1 MVVEGERP
9 SMPHVS
15 RPVTVTVEALPGE
28 VEETAQRALGFTPG
42 PDGELVGQ
50 PPNWA
55 DTSTRLRLEARPAGQ
70 TRTEIALD
78 IENPTHVPYF
88 HWFLGPFLRRGERHT
103 MQYEGAR
110 LAALVEDRPP
120 PSEPRRRAP
129 LLPPVPFPPSA
140 IALLATVAAIAA
152 LANFGGALF
161 GQTAD
166 SVTKTFGASTKALGV
181 SLAVSR
187 GGVLISLV
195 ASAFADRQGRRRL
208 LLICFAGVCITNA
221 ISAVAPGFIIFTGAQ
236 AMTRAFANG
245 AFVVAGIAA
254 VEEAPEGARAYAL
267 SMLALAYGAGFAI
280 AVVLLPLSDI
290 SEQSWR
296 IAFAVSALTIL
307 LLPRLGRS
315 LRETGR
321 YVDLARRTVQR
332 GRLRDVFDR
341 AYGYR
346 FLLLALAAFLTNF
359 FSAPSAQLTN
369 RFLTDE
375 HGFSNTLIAV
385 FRTVTAGLPGL
396 LGIIIAGKLAETRG
410 RRPVAIIGLAVAS
423 IFQMAFFL
431 GNGPVLWVS
440 ATFAIIAA
448 SAAAIVL
455 AAFDTELFPT
465 EVRGTSNALLLV
477 CAVAGSAAGLLLA
490 TNLEDV
496 VGGLGP
502 AIAICGV
509 APLLAAAFVMPWLPE
524 PADRT
529 LDEVSPSEV

>member
-1 MVVEGERP
+1 VFDDEGR
-9 SMPHVS
+9 SMPHVP
-15 RPVTVTVEALPGE
+15 RPVRISVDASPDVVRQKAERVFGTAPERDGSLTGTLP
-28 VEETAQRALGFTPG
+28 
-42 PDGELVGQ
+42 D
-50 PPNWA
+50 WA
-55 DTSTRLRLEARPAGQ
+55 DTGTRLRLEIHPAD
-70 TRTEIALD
+70 TNRAEVALD
-78 IENPTHVPYF
+78 VENRTHVPYF
-88 HWFLGPFLRRGERHT
+88 EWLLGPLLRQGERRTLRH
-103 MQYEGAR
+103 QAAR
-110 LAALVEDRPP
+110 LAAEAEGRPP
-120 PSEPRRRAP
+120 PPPRRRSH
-129 LLPPVPFPPSA
+129 LLPPVPFPPQA
-140 IALLATVAAIAA
+140 IALLGTVAAIAA

-166 SVTKTFGASTKALGV
+166 SVTDAFGQSTKALGV

-208 LLICFAGVCITNA
+208 LLICFAGVCVTNA
-221 ISAVAPGFIIFTGAQ
+221 ISAVAPSFIIFTGAQ

-280 AVVLLPLSDI
+280 AVVLLPISDI
-290 SEQSWR
+290 GEQSWR
-296 IAFAVSALTIL
+296 IAFAISALTIF

-321 YVDLARRTVQR
+321 YTDLARRTVER
-332 GRLRDVFDR
+332 GRVRAVFER

-346 FLLLALAAFLTNF
+346 FLLLAAAAFLTNF
-359 FSAPSAQLTN
+359 FSAPSSQLMN
-369 RFLTDE
+369 VFLDE
-375 HGFSNTLIAV
+375 DQGFSNTMIAL
-385 FRTVTAGLPGL
+385 FRAVTAGLPGL
-396 LGIIIAGKLAETRG
+396 LGIIIAGKLAESRG
-410 RRPVAIIGLAVAS
+410 RRPVAIVGIVVATA
-423 IFQMAFFL
+423 FQMAFFL
-431 GNGPVLWVS
+431 GSGAVLWLT
-440 ATFAIIAA
+440 ATVAIVAA
-448 SAAAIVL
+448 SSAAIVL

-465 EVRGTSNALLLV
+465 ETRGTSNALLLV
-477 CAVAGSAAGLLLA
+477 CAVAGSASGLVLA

-524 PADRT
+524 PADRN
-529 LDEVSPSEV
+529 LDDVSPSEA

>member
-1 MVVEGERP
+1 
-9 SMPHVS
+9 MPHVP
-15 RPVTVTVEALPGE
+15 RPELLSVEATPDA
-28 VEETAQRALGFTPG
+28 VRDAAQRVLGLTPDADGALAGSLP
-42 PDGELVGQ
+42 E
-50 PPNWA
+50 WA
-55 DTSTRLRLEARPAGQ
+55 DTGTRLHLETHPIDRN
-70 TRTEIALD
+70 TTEVALA
-78 IENPTHVPYF
+78 IENPTRVPYF
-88 HWFLGPFLRRGERHT
+88 DWFLGPFLRRGERQT
-103 MQYEGAR
+103 LRYNAAR
-110 LAALVEDRPP
+110 LAAVIEGRPP
-120 PSEPRRRAP
+120 PPEPRRRGP
-129 LLPPVPFPPSA
+129 LLPPVPFPRHA
-140 IALLATVAAIAA
+140 VALLGTVAAIAA

-166 SVTKTFGASTKALGV
+166 SVTNSFGQSTKALGV

-195 ASAFADRQGRRRL
+195 ASALADRQGRRRL
-208 LLICFAGVCITNA
+208 LLICFAGVCVTNA

-245 AFVVAGIAA
+245 AFVVAAIAA

-280 AVVLLPLSDI
+280 AVVLLPISDI
-290 SEQSWR
+290 GEQSWR
-296 IAFAVSALTIL
+296 IAFAISALSIL
-307 LLPRLGRS
+307 LLPRLARG
-315 LRETGR
+315 LKETGR
-321 YVDLARRTVQR
+321 YVDLARRSVHR
-332 GRLRDVFDR
+332 GRLREVFDR

-375 HGFSNTLIAV
+375 HGFSNTLIAA
-385 FRTVTAGLPGL
+385 FRAVTAGLPGL
-396 LGIIIAGKLAETRG
+396 LGIIIAGKLAESRG
-410 RRPVAIIGLAVAS
+410 RRPVAIVGLAVATVC
-423 IFQMAFFL
+423 QMTFFL
-431 GNGPVLWVS
+431 GDGAVIWFA
-440 ATFAIIAA
+440 ATFAIVAA
-448 SAAAIVL
+448 SGAAIVL

-477 CAVAGSAAGLLLA
+477 CAVGGSAAGLLLA

-502 AIAICGV
+502 AIALCGL

-524 PADRT
+524 PADRE
-529 LDEVSPSEV
+529 LDDVSPSEV

>member
-1 MVVEGERP
+1 
-9 SMPHVS
+9 MPHVP
-15 RPVTVTVEALPGE
+15 RPVVLTVGASPAAVQ
-28 VEETAQRALGFTPG
+28 ETARRVLGLTADADGALSG
-42 PDGELVGQ
+42 PLPD
-50 PPNWA
+50 WA
-55 DTSTRLRLEARPAGQ
+55 NTGARQRLETRAAGDGA
-70 TRTEIALD
+70 TEVALE
-78 IENPTHVPYF
+78 IENPTRVPYF
-88 HWFLGPFLRRGERHT
+88 EWFLGPFLRRGERRT
-103 MQYEGAR
+103 LRYAGAR
-110 LAALVEDRPP
+110 LEAALEDRPP
-120 PSEPRRRAP
+120 PPEPRRRSP
-129 LLPPVPFPPSA
+129 LLPPVPFAPQA
-140 IALLATVAAIAA
+140 IALLGTVAAIAA

-166 SVTKTFGASTKALGV
+166 SVTKTFGASNRGLGLA
-181 SLAVSR
+181 LAVSR

-195 ASAFADRQGRRRL
+195 ASALADRQGRRRL
-208 LLICFAGVCITNA
+208 LLICFAGVCVTNA

-280 AVVLLPLSDI
+280 AVVLLPISDI
-290 SEQSWR
+290 APQAWR
-296 IAFAVSALTIL
+296 IAFGLSALTIF

-321 YVDLARRTVQR
+321 YTDLVRRTARR
-332 GRLRDVFDR
+332 GRVREVFER
-341 AYGYR
+341 AYGFR

-375 HGFSNTLIAV
+375 HGFSNTLIAL
-385 FRTVTAGLPGL
+385 FRAVTAGIPGL

-410 RRPVAIIGLAVAS
+410 RRPVAIVGLVVAT
-423 IFQMAFFL
+423 IFQMTFFL
-431 GNGPVLWVS
+431 GNGAVLWFAS
-440 ATFAIIAA
+440 TFAIVAA
-448 SAAAIVL
+448 SGAAIVL

-477 CAVAGSAAGLLLA
+477 CAVTGSAAGLLLA
-490 TNLEDV
+490 TNLDDV

-524 PADRT
+524 PADRE
-529 LDEVSPSEV
+529 LDDVSPSEV